1 MAQPDGI
8 VGYAYKNSENY
19 RICCALLLFPGLRFF
34 PRLPPGNLSIGEVF
48 AAVLAGHVVDLVEHE
63 LVVRAAE
70 SIQQQAAELTELL
83 RQHRLRRLF
92 ESLCE
97 GRVRHGDAV

>member
-34 PRLPPGNLSIGEVF
+34 PRLPPGNLSICEVF
-48 AAVLAGHVVDLVEHE
+48 AAVLAGHVVDLVDHE

-70 SIQQQAAELTELL
+70 SVWLLAAEWSELL
-83 RQHRLRRLF
+83 RQYRLRRLF
-92 ESLCE
+92 VSLCV
-97 GRVRHGDAV
+97 GRVR